1 MNLLSEMTADVLIST
16 QDRVGRIRL
25 NRPKAIHALNT
36 AMCEAISA
44 ALLGWMHD
52 DSVEAVVLGGT
63 ELALILTEPAYVG
76 VPILNTA
83 QIHVDAAIDWLNGR
97 VDEDEAAGQDT

>member
-1 MNLLSEMTADVLIST
+1 MTDDVLIST

-36 AMCEAISA
+36 AMCETISA

-52 DSVEAVVLGGT
+52 DSVEAVVIDHAEGRGFCAGGDVVMIARSGN
-63 ELALILTEPAYVG
+63 E
-76 VPILNTA
+76 
-83 QIHVDAAIDWLNGR
+83 DA
-97 VDEDEAAGQDT
+97 EEAKRFFFAE